1 METTRTEQIH
11 LGYDP
16 RISEL
21 CHLSKNLFNQ
31 ANYIVRQEMF
41 ATGRW
46 VGFRE
51 VREALKSS
59 PNFIVLPAQTAQ
71 ETIRALDACW
81 YAYFMAFEDWRVHP
95 EKYLAMPRYPKYKK
109 KDGEYVLF
117 FTSQQVKLKKGK
129 FTILPRW
136 LGLEVGTRIPDG
148 TRIRG
153 ARIIPRG
160 VGYTLE
166 IIYDKQVKEAPD
178 WLKRGSKPS
187 RALGIDLGVDN
198 LLATTNNIGTPP
210 LVFRG
215 GPVKSMNQ
223 YFNKRRAE
231 LQGVYARQG
240 IDTGPRMQR
249 LSLKRNRKINY
260 FFHVISKLV
269 ILYCQIWE
277 IDTIVIGRSKHW
289 KQDVALGAV
298 NNQNFVFIPFYKLVN
313 MIRYK
318 AEELG
323 IRVIESDEA
332 YTSLCSFLDWET
344 IEKHETYL
352 GKRIKR
358 GLFRSA
364 KGVLINSDLNGAYNH
379 MRNAIPESMDELRK
393 LVMED
398 GIEAVRIHPVR
409 AALC

>member
-1 METTRTEQIH
+1 
-11 LGYDP
+11 
-16 RISEL
+16 
-21 CHLSKNLFNQ
+21 
-31 ANYIVRQEMF
+31 
-41 ATGRW
+41 
-46 VGFRE
+46 
-51 VREALKSS
+51 
-59 PNFIVLPAQTAQ
+59 
-71 ETIRALDACW
+71 
-81 YAYFMAFEDWRVHP
+81 
-95 EKYLAMPRYPKYKK
+95 
-109 KDGEYVLF
+109 
-117 FTSQQVKLKKGK
+117 
-129 FTILPRW
+129 
-136 LGLEVGTRIPDG
+136 
-148 TRIRG
+148 
-153 ARIIPRG
+153 
-160 VGYTLE
+160 
-166 IIYDKQVKEAPD
+166 
-178 WLKRGSKPS
+178 
-187 RALGIDLGVDN
+187 
-198 LLATTNNIGTPP
+198 
-210 LVFRG
+210 
-215 GPVKSMNQ
+215 
-223 YFNKRRAE
+223 
-231 LQGVYARQG
+231 
-240 IDTGPRMQR
+240 MQR

-289 KQDVALGAV
+289 KQDVDLGAV